1 MDLVAHQELS
11 DTIETLTHS
20 GSPALDQKLMK
31 KVKDT
36 CRSSGVFVKTAY
48 DTLMRHLNKDHSE
61 VRLSTFQ
68 VINELFQRSHSF
80 RQMVSANLHGILT
93 QVTGMSPLPPPQ
105 AAANKLKQFSLTS
118 IKSWVDKYGSGYPK
132 LKLGYNHLKLNK
144 KVNFEE
150 VIATTTGEQRQRSER
165 HLRQSAFY
173 QQRLEKIKL
182 EMREQ
187 YHDIKTCIK
196 EIESCFQILM
206 PVFTADESNKVNTSS
221 EARDRNMRQEEDES
235 DSETEWEEV
244 NESISD
250 TSLAINGLTFNNSV
264 NVIINVPNKV
274 EVRKEDNETLIEIMK
289 EHHRL
294 LVKHYLPKIN
304 RWLEVNN
311 IIYSRDRHLCY
322 HLIKLHFNCIIVVLI
337 RRGMSLLNQC
347 SYHLSLYNSGSLK
360 LLMKTILKQ

>member
-182 EMREQ
+182 EMRG
-187 YHDIKTCIK
+187 K
-196 EIESCFQILM
+196 EYNHFCF
-206 PVFTADESNKVNTSS
+206 
-221 EARDRNMRQEEDES
+221 
-235 DSETEWEEV
+235 
-244 NESISD
+244 
-250 TSLAINGLTFNNSV
+250 
-264 NVIINVPNKV
+264 
-274 EVRKEDNETLIEIMK
+274 
-289 EHHRL
+289 
-294 LVKHYLPKIN
+294 
-304 RWLEVNN
+304 
-311 IIYSRDRHLCY
+311 
-322 HLIKLHFNCIIVVLI
+322 
-337 RRGMSLLNQC
+337 
-347 SYHLSLYNSGSLK
+347 
-360 LLMKTILKQ
+360 

>member
-1 MDLVAHQELS
+1 
-11 DTIETLTHS
+11 
-20 GSPALDQKLMK
+20 
-31 KVKDT
+31 
-36 CRSSGVFVKTAY
+36 
-48 DTLMRHLNKDHSE
+48 
-61 VRLSTFQ
+61 
-68 VINELFQRSHSF
+68 
-80 RQMVSANLHGILT
+80 
-93 QVTGMSPLPPPQ
+93 
-105 AAANKLKQFSLTS
+105 
-118 IKSWVDKYGSGYPK
+118 
-132 LKLGYNHLKLNK
+132 
-144 KVNFEE
+144 
-150 VIATTTGEQRQRSER
+150 
-165 HLRQSAFY
+165 
-173 QQRLEKIKL
+173 
-182 EMREQ
+182 
-187 YHDIKTCIK
+187 
-196 EIESCFQILM
+196 M